1 MNITPK
7 KRDERRQELLSALAR
22 GEQAIVENRIHS
34 HAQAK
39 KRLGRWLN

>member
-1 MNITPK
+1 MNIPPK
-7 KRDERRQELLSALAR
+7 KRDGRRQELLLALAR

-39 KRLGRWLN
+39 KKLGRWLN